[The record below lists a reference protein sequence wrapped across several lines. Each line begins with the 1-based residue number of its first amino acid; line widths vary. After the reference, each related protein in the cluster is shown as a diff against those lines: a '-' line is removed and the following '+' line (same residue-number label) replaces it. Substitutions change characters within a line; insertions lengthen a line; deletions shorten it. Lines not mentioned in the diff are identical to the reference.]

1 MKALLHIP
9 CPLCDS
15 AEGFPRV
22 YSDNP
27 SEIVR
32 CNRCD
37 LVFFN
42 PQPSQEYLA
51 EFYSSQSGY
60 MPSIADNLQ
69 SFQRDP
75 AAWKAIA
82 DFILT
87 KVHQHLSEAKGQRI
101 LDVGCAYGF
110 FLQFARERC
119 LDAYGVEV
127 SEETSQ
133 YARRHELSVKTG
145 TLLEAAFDDNFFDI
159 VTLNNVLEHTLNPV
173 VELREVFRIL
183 KNRGIVFLAVPNFG
197 SLVAKAD
204 NFYWKMKSWP
214 NHLFY
219 FTESTL
225 TAILRKTGFSILEVF
240 THQGESD
247 YADDVR
253 VIRDRLLITN
263 DEEVHEIIKLLWKM
277 GKGQELVVLAKKDKN
292 STQLA
297 PGAMA
302 DIERTDKAHLSGTS
316 IVKSIS
322 NESSDRGT
330 EKTQEFP
337 GSDVAEAA
345 EPSTVLFIAT
355 SGRGVVDKVFSRA
368 SLDFPSMKFTVVAP
382 SSYRSLFPST
392 VHFISNRELKSA
404 VWTLTRRLRRSRF
417 DLTILTLDAQPIFRR
432 AKIWAF
438 LTHYRNLWIYDGNGD
453 RTLFRVS
460 SIASWRRLL
469 QEIRTTRSQATAAI
483 LDKEKWKSPAR
494 SPDSLLADDDYTKKV
509 AKEKQHYTD
518 LHVDS
523 VTLTEPAN
531 PALAYLLDRFQHKV
545 RERIG
550 IDVWEY
556 VVAAVNRRPGCQILS
571 LGSGPC
577 GAEIMLARCFGGAY
591 TFDCIDINPDL
602 LAKGKERAQS
612 LGLSFRFVSQDINLL
627 TLPKHSYDIIF
638 AHAALHH
645 FLALEHVFEQVKH
658 ALRPGGEFILYEVI
672 PRNGML
678 MWPETNDV
686 VQRLWKVLPDRL
698 KYEHPQSPPEFR
710 AERPNRDSSVDGFE
724 CIRSQDIYPLL
735 KKMFRTRIEIFGYA
749 FARRFLDNDFGPNYD
764 LSRPEDRAL
773 IDLILE
779 LDQVYLAQGLLK
791 PESVFMVLEK

>member
-9 CPLCDS
+9 CPLCNS
-15 AEGFPRV
+15 TEGFFRI

-32 CNRCD
+32 CSRCD

-60 MPSIADNLQ
+60 MPSIEDNLR

-75 AAWKAIA
+75 TAWKAIA
-82 DFILT
+82 DFILA
-87 KVHQHLSEAKGQRI
+87 KVYRYLPEAKGQRI

-110 FLQFARERC
+110 FLQFAKERG
-119 LDAYGVEV
+119 LDGYGVEV
-127 SEETSQ
+127 SQETSQ
-133 YARRHELSVKTG
+133 YAKGQGLSLRTG

-183 KNRGIVFLAVPNFG
+183 KNQGIVFLAVPNFG

-225 TAILRKTGFSILEVF
+225 IAILHKAGFSVLEVF

-247 YADDVR
+247 YGDDVR
-253 VIRDRLLITN
+253 VIRDRLMIST
-263 DEEVHEIIKLLWKM
+263 DEEVNEIIRLLWKM

-292 STQLA
+292 SAQLA
-297 PGAMA
+297 PGTKAN
-302 DIERTDKAHLSGTS
+302 IEMTEKAHLYGTS
-316 IVKSIS
+316 TAKRTS
-322 NESSDRGT
+322 NESSNRGT
-330 EKTQEFP
+330 ENNQESSE
-337 GSDVAEAA
+337 SDAVNAVQACTA
-345 EPSTVLFIAT
+345 LFIAT
-355 SGRGVVDKVFSRA
+355 SGPGVVDKVFSRA
-368 SLDFPSMKFTVVAP
+368 NLDFPLLQFTVVAP

-392 VHFISNRELKSA
+392 VHFISNEELKTA

-417 DLTILTLDAQPIFRR
+417 DLTILALDGLPIFRR

-438 LTHYRNLWIYDGNGD
+438 LTHYRNLWIYNENGD

-460 SIASWRRLL
+460 SIASWRRLF
-469 QEIRTTRSQATAAI
+469 QEIRITRDRTAAPT
-483 LDKEKWKSPAR
+483 LEKEKWSSPAS
-494 SPDSLLADDDYTKKV
+494 SPNSPLVDDYTRKV
-509 AKEKQHYTD
+509 AKERQHYTD

-523 VTLTEPAN
+523 ATLTEPAN
-531 PALAYLLDRFQHKV
+531 PALTYLLDHFQHKV

-550 IDVWEY
+550 IDVWGY
-556 VVAAVNRRPGCQILS
+556 VIAAVNRRPGCQVLS

-577 GAEIMLARCFGGAY
+577 GAEIMLAQSFDRGY

-612 LGLSFRFVSQDINLL
+612 LGLSFRFVSHDINLL
-627 TLPKHSYDIIF
+627 SLPKHSYDIIF

-645 FLALEHVFEQVKH
+645 FLALEHVFEQVKQ

-686 VQRLWKVLPDRL
+686 VQRLWKLLPDRL
-698 KYEHPQSPPEFR
+698 KYEHPQNPPEFR

-735 KKMFRTRIEIFGYA
+735 KDTFRTKIEIFGYV

-773 IDLILE
+773 INLILE
-779 LDQVYLAQGLLK
+779 LDQVYLTQGLLK